1 MKKYLI
7 RTYDLGTDNTK
18 LYEVNA
24 YNLEDAKNVFKGKC
38 IPLFAEA
45 FTWDDMTRMFSDCDI
60 TIDIIDVDNIIK
72 L

>member
-7 RTYDLGTDNTK
+7 RTYDLGTDNTVT
-18 LYEVNA
+18 YEVDA
-24 YNLEDAKNVFKGKC
+24 YSLEDAKNVFKGKC
-38 IPLFAEA
+38 IPLFSEA
-45 FTWDDMTRMFSDCDI
+45 FTWDAMIEMFSGCEI